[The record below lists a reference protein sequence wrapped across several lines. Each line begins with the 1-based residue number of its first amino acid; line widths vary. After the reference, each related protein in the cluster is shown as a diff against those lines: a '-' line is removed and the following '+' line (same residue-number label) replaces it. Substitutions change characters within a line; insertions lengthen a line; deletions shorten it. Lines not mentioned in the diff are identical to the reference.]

1 MLPPPPIPPTTHST
15 AMRIST
21 TSPPPADNSKHQQ
34 RKQQQQQQQHNESAF
49 VYSPADEAKQSS
61 PTAVKANA
69 TMNATTQRLKAILNR
84 TLTQVS
90 SPYSNNNN
98 SNINTSISDY
108 TAQYFGSSVLA
119 SGSPQ
124 LSPPPLHLSSP
135 GSYGSQDDDDDFVY
149 GRINDGR
156 GLVGNISEGF
166 DSYAT
171 AVATLAAN
179 GTANH
184 LEATTAA
191 TTAAAA
197 VSAFPT
203 ATQTVATFMAG
214 NKNRATTII
223 VYPTVSPESIVIPI
237 VSCIF
242 GFPILAFIVICCLR
256 HRAKMA
262 RERDRR
268 RNYDMQD
275 HAVSLVRFSPIHR
288 LNYRSSRAISLR
300 PERSLSQGF
309 TSLELD
315 TVVEERCSD
324 VEQTQTEILHPESP
338 MESSTSYKMSLSSS

>member
-1 MLPPPPIPPTTHST
+1 MLPPPITTPTIMNDDITNNNTKSLAT
-15 AMRIST
+15 
-21 TSPPPADNSKHQQ
+21 Q
-34 RKQQQQQQQHNESAF
+34 RKQHHQSALF
-49 VYSPADEAKQSS
+49 S
-61 PTAVKANA
+61 
-69 TMNATTQRLKAILNR
+69 
-84 TLTQVS
+84 
-90 SPYSNNNN
+90 
-98 SNINTSISDY
+98 NTSSASSSSAATASKIADISTSTNSFPTIPFNTTSIKNFFNKTLAHVAKTNLSDY
-108 TAQYFGSSVLA
+108 TAQYTSSFSNSAPDSAAISHTLDSQVYDGLIGGKTSAGGGSV
-119 SGSPQ
+119 
-124 LSPPPLHLSSP
+124 SSSAAIEQ
-135 GSYGSQDDDDDFVY
+135 GNTF
-149 GRINDGR
+149 DG
-156 GLVGNISEGF
+156 
-166 DSYAT
+166 Y
-171 AVATLAAN
+171 
-179 GTANH
+179 
-184 LEATTAA
+184 
-191 TTAAAA
+191 AAAA
-197 VSAFPT
+197 DMAVSSLSNGSHHLETTTAFPT
-203 ATQTVATFMAG
+203 AQTVATFIAG

-256 HRAKMA
+256 HRAKLA

-338 MESSTSYKMSLSSS
+338 MESSTTSYKMSFSSS